1 MVSVGIL
8 LFPGFQVLSLSTSS
22 VFEFANFVVGRPFYR
37 VDLLSEHGGP
47 IKSSMGF
54 AIDSLA
60 FGQQVYDTILV
71 LGDNELL
78 EPTPGMVE
86 YLQASLTASRRVTSA
101 CTGSFHL
108 AAAGLLEGR
117 KATTHW
123 YHAMTFRQRY
133 PNVKLE
139 EDRIFTVDGPLWTS
153 AGMTACIDLALALV
167 EHDLGLEVARDVA
180 KKLVVY
186 HRRAGGQSQFSALL
200 ELDPKSDRVQTA
212 LAWAK
217 GHLHEDLSVEQLAQ
231 AAHLSPRQFSRLFRA
246 ETGQSPAKAVEHLR
260 IEAARLMLESGSHSI
275 DVVARETGFG
285 DPERMRR
292 AFLRAFG
299 QPPQMI
305 RRALQLQ
312 A

>member
-1 MVSVGIL
+1 MVSVGIV

-22 VFEFANFVVGRPFYR
+22 VFEFANFVMGRPFYR

-60 FGQQVYDTILV
+60 FGQQAYDTIVV

-78 EPTPGMVE
+78 EPTPGMVA
-86 YLQASLTASRRVTSA
+86 YLQESLTASRRVTSA

-167 EHDLGLEVARDVA
+167 EHDLGVEVARDVA

-186 HRRAGGQSQFSALL
+186 HRRAGG
-200 ELDPKSDRVQTA
+200 
-212 LAWAK
+212 
-217 GHLHEDLSVEQLAQ
+217 
-231 AAHLSPRQFSRLFRA
+231 
-246 ETGQSPAKAVEHLR
+246 
-260 IEAARLMLESGSHSI
+260 
-275 DVVARETGFG
+275 
-285 DPERMRR
+285 
-292 AFLRAFG
+292 
-299 QPPQMI
+299 
-305 RRALQLQ
+305 
-312 A
+312 

>member
-167 EHDLGLEVARDVA
+167 EHDLGVEVARDVA

-217 GHLHEDLSVEQLAQ
+217 GHLHEDLSVEQLEQ

>member
-153 AGMTACIDLALALV
+153 AGMTACI
-167 EHDLGLEVARDVA
+167 
-180 KKLVVY
+180 
-186 HRRAGGQSQFSALL
+186 
-200 ELDPKSDRVQTA
+200 
-212 LAWAK
+212 
-217 GHLHEDLSVEQLAQ
+217 
-231 AAHLSPRQFSRLFRA
+231 
-246 ETGQSPAKAVEHLR
+246 
-260 IEAARLMLESGSHSI
+260 
-275 DVVARETGFG
+275 
-285 DPERMRR
+285 
-292 AFLRAFG
+292 
-299 QPPQMI
+299 
-305 RRALQLQ
+305 
-312 A
+312 